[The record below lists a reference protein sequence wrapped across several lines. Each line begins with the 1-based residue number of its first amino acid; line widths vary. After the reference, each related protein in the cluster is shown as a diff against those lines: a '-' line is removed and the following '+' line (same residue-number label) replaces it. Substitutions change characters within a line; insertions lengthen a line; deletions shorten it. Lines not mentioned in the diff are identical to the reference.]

1 MKSATDVPLIYLLST
16 YPSPLLHVP
25 LMQGDFATDGIGPGG
40 RWMTREV
47 SYLLWLC
54 NSCQSLC
61 LDLGARHRGTV

>member
-54 NSCQSLC
+54 K
-61 LDLGARHRGTV
+61 